1 MSKRG
6 SRTLPSVIIS
16 PFKFPLIHIYTRFLC
31 GVPLLVSPSETL
43 GFSYAAGACVIVV
56 GARVASLTLF
66 TIALNQN
73 YTHFVSVE
81 G

>member
-1 MSKRG
+1 M
-6 SRTLPSVIIS
+6 
-16 PFKFPLIHIYTRFLC
+16 
-31 GVPLLVSPSETL
+31 PLLVSPSETL

-73 YTHFVSVE
+73 DTHFVSVE